1 MKACFH
7 IGGGL
12 AESIPNV
19 PVIWSI
25 TMKKKLL
32 LLLLLPICL
41 GGCSLEEY
49 KAKKHIIDT
58 KWSCVDDAYI
68 PHCSYELSLSKDSY
82 ELCYHKDAVQTPN
95 TYEEA
100 VDKKVSG
107 KWSYFRSLS
116 KSWIGDWSVKQS
128 VTYHV
133 VQIECQ
139 PRYDDVGYLYYEI
152 GSNVMYM
159 QRKEPSSIDDMLF
172 STRFRLKE

>member
-1 MKACFH
+1 
-7 IGGGL
+7 
-12 AESIPNV
+12 
-19 PVIWSI
+19 
-25 TMKKKLL
+25 MKKK

-82 ELCYHKDAVQTPN
+82 ELCYHKDELRTSN

-116 KSWIGDWSVKQS
+116 KSWIGDWNVKQS

-159 QRKEPSSIDDMLF
+159 QRKEPSSVDDMLF

>member
-12 AESIPNV
+12 VESIPNV
-19 PVIWSI
+19 PVIWPI
-25 TMKKKLL
+25 TMKKK

-82 ELCYHKDAVQTPN
+82 ELFYHKDAVQTPN

-107 KWSYFRSLS
+107 KWFYFRSLS
-116 KSWIGDWSVKQS
+116 KSWIGDWNVKQS

-133 VQIECQ
+133 VQIEFH

-159 QRKEPSSIDDMLF
+159 QRKEPSSVDDMLF
-172 STRFRLKE
+172 STRLD